1 MAMYVLAWFEQS
13 PSGMLL
19 QEHMLKRA
27 LLKVLCAHGIE
38 PFRNVEHYSK
48 SQFLEHKNRCDDD
61 DNNELNSSD
70 DEKRSQL
77 LTTDGRRKFSACTR
91 VQGIRQGQR

>member
-1 MAMYVLAWFEQS
+1 MHVLAWFEQS
-13 PSGMLL
+13 PSGMLH
-19 QEHMLKRA
+19 QYMKRA

-38 PFRNVEHYSK
+38 PFRNVEHCSK

-70 DEKRSQL
+70 DETRSKL
-77 LTTDGRRKFSACTR
+77 LTTNGRRKFSACAMTSWKEGMVR
-91 VQGIRQGQR
+91 KL